1 MTRTL
6 PAPPRMRPQPAS
18 VVGPT
23 AFKPN
28 PPSLNPPSYYSTYHP
43 ASTHHHYPPHA
54 RPRPQ
59 FNSSTSPVKF
69 YRQTPNNYKINNHYE
84 ETMTNTAA
92 SVASNTPIT
101 VTMRS
106 RPPSAIV
113 TSTSAVASTS
123 SSRRNAVYIKE
134 VTPEAAAATK
144 SKPPL
149 PNDQVPKPPKPPPR
163 SRPKSWTSTLFNA
176 MRTNHRSVTFQCV
189 EEENHRFM
197 AASESTEVII
207 ATDPTMPLA
216 AASSTE
222 GQKFYSLPR
231 PPAHQGKLGPTR
243 SRTPSPFR
251 SMIKGLVKGVFCGGK
266 SILHSVLNHCE
277 NIRIFEAKLCSVG
290 QRSLSLSVFSIEAK

>member
-18 VVGPT
+18 VS

-59 FNSSTSPVKF
+59 FNSSSTSPVKF

-84 ETMTNTAA
+84 DSNLASEAAA
-92 SVASNTPIT
+92 SKTSIT

-113 TSTSAVASTS
+113 TASTTASTS

-134 VTPEAAAATK
+134 VTPEATK

-266 SILHSVLNHCE
+266 SIVHSVLNQCK
-277 NIRIFEAKLCSVG
+277 NIRIFLDRLKL
-290 QRSLSLSVFSIEAK
+290 